1 MNRATDDNLATL
13 LRMAQEVE
21 TFERAGE
28 LHLTHASATPRE
40 LTGVRSG
47 MRLHLAFAVAAGLA
61 LAAGAWISL
70 RAVMTVPAPK
80 PQATGESPVVVRP
93 VPARVAAT
101 GSTPNGRSI
110 DQARAMV
117 LAVFRG
123 DNNECGCVVWR
134 EAPFASRDLADVSRT
149 ELIDAA
155 MAGRCSP
162 PGDLLLVMGLKGPA
176 GALPPNAAAAEA
188 LASCVTGGPEACGVD
203 GPCYAANAMRC
214 LPENVAV
221 IAEAV
226 K

>member
-1 MNRATDDNLATL
+1 MNRTTDDNLATL
-13 LRMAQEVE
+13 LRMAHDVE
-21 TFERAGE
+21 AFEQAGE
-28 LHLTHASATPRE
+28 FRLTHASATPRE
-40 LTGVRSG
+40 LARVRSG

-70 RAVMTVPAPK
+70 RAVMTAPVPTPQAVAKSSPDGHHRPAP
-80 PQATGESPVVVRP
+80 S
-93 VPARVAAT
+93 
-101 GSTPNGRSI
+101 GSSSNGRSI

-123 DNNECGCVVWR
+123 DNSECGCVVWR

-155 MAGRCSP
+155 MVGRCSP

-176 GALPPNAAAAEA
+176 GALPPNVAAAEA